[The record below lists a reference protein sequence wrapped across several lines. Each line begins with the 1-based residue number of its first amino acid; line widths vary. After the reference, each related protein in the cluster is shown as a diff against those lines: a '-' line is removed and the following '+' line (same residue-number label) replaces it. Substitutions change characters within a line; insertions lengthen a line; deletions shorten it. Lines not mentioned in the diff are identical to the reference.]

1 MRSLR
6 LFGLGVKLSIAGG
19 RAAIVRLVL
28 MSMGLAIGATL
39 LLGALGVAPALSA
52 YDRRQEERTGI
63 VLQEPSGGVQDA
75 TLRSWIWTTFEGRDV
90 SVVAVRG
97 IGQPPI
103 PPGIP
108 RLPGPGEV
116 FASPALAQL
125 LADPGAALLRPRVP
139 GRINGTIAPE
149 GLLEPQDL
157 IAYVGMSRQID
168 PPRSWVET
176 VTSFTPAASGVAP
189 VDLAAIILLVVSVL
203 AVLVPIAL
211 FVLTATRLSASTRE
225 ARLAAV
231 RLAGA
236 TQGQV
241 RLLAAAENA
250 VPAIAGAVLAIP
262 SFVLARGAGIATL
275 ARIVG
280 HGFFVS
286 DLTPPAP
293 AVFGVLVGLPLFA
306 VAVAVLTL
314 RRVVV
319 SPLGIVRRS
328 RQVRRGWYWP
338 VILGAGLLALGI
350 TTLER
355 GPLLRLS
362 GPIPGVLIGATL
374 LTILIGLAGSAPW
387 LGSLA
392 ARALGAS
399 RAPTS
404 ILLGARRLEAEPT
417 SAGRVVV
424 SVAVLVALAAV
435 GEAIFL
441 SASETWYAMP
451 PGLAALEP
459 NDVVARPF
467 GHYPQRV
474 ETWSSLEQV
483 PGVESVHVSNR
494 PPGFGTC
501 GPACVAVVETD
512 GNPDTVEKIRNALG
526 PFSYAQTAAE
536 ARGEATS
543 NDSSRIAQLLLLAM
557 LFVLVVTAANLLL
570 STIDGMM
577 ERRRPLAILSAI
589 GVPAAVIRRS
599 VLFQVAL
606 PLGAALVLGGSV
618 GLAVTTLVFKIASEP
633 VLLPIKPLVLTAAA
647 AGVAV
652 LLVTAAALPWVRVVR
667 RPELLRS
674 E

>member
-19 RAAIVRLVL
+19 RAAVVRLVL

-39 LLGALGVAPALSA
+39 LLGALGVEPALRA

-75 TLRSWIWTTFEGRDV
+75 TLRSWIGTTFEGRDV

-139 GRINGTIAPE
+139 GRIDGTIAPE

-157 IAYVGMSRQID
+157 IAYVGTSRQID
-168 PPRSWVET
+168 PPRSWMET

-236 TQGQV
+236 TQAQV

-262 SFVLARGAGIATL
+262 SFVLARGAGIGTL

-328 RQVRRGWYWP
+328 RQLRRGWYWP

-362 GPIPGVLIGATL
+362 SPIPGVLIGATL
-374 LTILIGLAGSAPW
+374 LAILIGLAGSAPW
-387 LGSLA
+387 LGWLA

-441 SASETWYAMP
+441 SASETYAMP

-459 NDVVARPF
+459 NDVVARSF

-474 ETWSSLEQV
+474 KTWSSLEQV
-483 PGVESVHVSNR
+483 PGVEAVHVSNR
-494 PPGFGTC
+494 LPDYGTC
-501 GPACVAVVETD
+501 GRACIAVVDTD
-512 GNPDTVEKIRNALG
+512 GNPDTVERIRNALG
-526 PFSYAQTAAE
+526 LEGYAQTAAE

-543 NDSSRIAQLLLLAM
+543 NDWSRIARLLLLAM

-589 GVPAAVIRRS
+589 GVPAGVIRRS

-633 VLLPIKPLVLTAAA
+633 VFLPIRPLVLTAAA